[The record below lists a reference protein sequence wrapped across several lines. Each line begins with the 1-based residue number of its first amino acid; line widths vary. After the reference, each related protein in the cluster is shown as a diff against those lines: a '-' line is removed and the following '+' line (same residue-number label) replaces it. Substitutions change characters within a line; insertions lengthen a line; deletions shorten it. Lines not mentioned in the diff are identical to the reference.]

1 MLGAFFIATDPVSA
15 ATSRIGQLIYGVGIG
30 VFTFVIREYSVYP
43 EGFAFAVLLMNVA
56 MIILAIVYTATEAR
70 IQTVKNEQAQE
81 TLKQLLPDND
91 FDNDPITTA
100 HWVSAAAL
108 GSSQPH
114 KVYPAYISNKPVA
127 AVLSIVA
134 PNGYNGE
141 IDLLLG
147 IKADGT
153 IIGSRVVDHSETPGL
168 GDDVELRRSDWIL
181 QFNGKSLAAYSDRDW
196 NVEKEGGKFDA
207 FTGATITP
215 RAVIHAVHKALNWF
229 KAHPDEVFPG

>member
-1 MLGAFFIATDPVSA
+1 MSDVKRAALILG
-15 ATSRIGQLIYGVGIG
+15 G
-30 VFTFVIREYSVYP
+30 FVAI
-43 EGFAFAVLLMNVA
+43 A
-56 MIILAIVYTATEAR
+56 MIVLAGAYTATTTR
-70 IQTVKNEQAQE
+70 IQTVKNKQAQE
-81 TLKQLLPDND
+81 TLRQLLPDKN

-108 GSSQPH
+108 GSTRPH
-114 KVYPAYISNKPVA
+114 KVYPVYISNKPVA

-147 IKADGT
+147 INVDGT

-168 GDDVELRRSDWIL
+168 GDDIELRRSDWIL
-181 QFNGKSLAAYSDRDW
+181 KFTGKSLKAYSDRDW
-196 NVEKEGGKFDA
+196 NVEQEGGKFDA

-215 RAVIHAVHKALNWF
+215 RAVIHAIQMALIWF
-229 KAHPDEVFPG
+229 KAHPAEVFPE